1 MTFSKSVA
9 AVVAAIL
16 ATSAIFV
23 IWPQIDLAVT
33 GLFYDG
39 KGFPWE
45 TVAPVSQLIRTILWD
60 VSILMPVLALGL
72 LVASLLRRKPVLL
85 PAQVWAFVLALFVV
99 GPGLI
104 VNGIFKS
111 YWGRAR
117 PFMVTEFGGEARF
130 TPPWQITDQCARN
143 CSFVSGEGAGSM
155 AMAISVLLILFLLR
169 QRLSTL
175 VYRAGQGVTLAMLAF
190 AGFQR
195 VAAGRH
201 FLSDVLLSWLFVGVI
216 ALVLA
221 RFLLARQPT
230 GPRP

>member
-1 MTFSKSVA
+1 MTFSK
-9 AVVAAIL
+9 AVVMVIAALL

-23 IWPQIDLAVT
+23 IWPQIDLAVA
-33 GLFYDG
+33 GLFFDG
-39 KGFPWE
+39 KEFPWE
-45 TVAPVSQLIRTILWD
+45 TAAPVSQFMRTILWD
-60 VSILMPVLALGL
+60 ISILMPVLALGL
-72 LVASLLRRKPVLL
+72 LATGQVRRKPVLL
-85 PAQVWAFVLALFVV
+85 PARIWAFVLALFVL

-155 AMAISVLLILFLLR
+155 AMAISVLLILFLL
-169 QRLSTL
+169 QKRLSTL
-175 VYRAGQGVTLAMLAF
+175 VYRAAQGATLAMLGF

-201 FLSDVLLSWLFVGVI
+201 FLSDVLLSWLLVGLI

-221 RFLLARQPT
+221 RFLLARRPT

>member
-1 MTFSKSVA
+1 MTFSKVLVA
-9 AVVAAIL
+9 GVAAIL
-16 ATSAIFV
+16 VISAIFL

-39 KGFPWE
+39 TGFPWE
-45 TVAPVSQLIRTILWD
+45 TAAPVSQFIRAILWD
-60 VSILMPVLALGL
+60 ISILMPVLALVL
-72 LVASLLRRKPVLL
+72 LVVSLVRRKPVLL
-85 PAQVWAFVLALFVV
+85 PARIWAFVLALFVV

-104 VNGIFKS
+104 VNGILKS

-117 PFMVTEFGGEARF
+117 PYMVTEFGGEARF

-169 QRLSTL
+169 KRLSAL
-175 VYRAGQGVTLAMLAF
+175 AYRAGQGATLAMLAF

-221 RFLLARQPT
+221 RFMLARLPAD
-230 GPRP
+230 PRP

>member
-1 MTFSKSVA
+1 MTFSK
-9 AVVAAIL
+9 AVVVVFAAIL
-16 ATSAIFV
+16 VTSATFV

-45 TVAPVSQLIRTILWD
+45 TAAPVSQFIRTILWD
-60 VSILMPVLALGL
+60 ISILMPVLALGL
-72 LVASLLRRKPVLL
+72 LAASLVRRKPVLL

-169 QRLSTL
+169 QRLSTP
-175 VYRAGQGVTLAMLAF
+175 VYRAAQGATFAMLGF

-221 RFLLARQPT
+221 RFMLARLPA